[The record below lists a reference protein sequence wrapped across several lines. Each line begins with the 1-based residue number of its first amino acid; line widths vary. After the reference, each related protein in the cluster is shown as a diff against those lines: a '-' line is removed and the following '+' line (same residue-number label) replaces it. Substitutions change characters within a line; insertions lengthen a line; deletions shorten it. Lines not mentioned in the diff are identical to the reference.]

1 MERIAPSARLE
12 AQIAELL
19 TQGLVDDGE
28 RLAEVGWLGAR
39 LVLQRAVEDEVTAFL
54 ASSLSTYIRSSR
66 LAQWH
71 TAQARSD
78 RRGRA
83 RRGRA
88 PGRSGECTR
97 GRRWGWRSYRTGR
110 LWKSRQKS
118 RSWKGR
124 AIAAERATQALGLA
138 KDWRT
143 H

>member
-1 MERIAPSARLE
+1 MERIAPSARRE

-19 TQGLVDDGE
+19 TEGLVDDGE

-83 RRGRA
+83 RGPAENQGDRTFSWRDELPEFVLCGARHLHRGRA
-88 PGRSGECTR
+88 GTR
-97 GRRWGWRSYRTGR
+97 
-110 LWKSRQKS
+110 
-118 RSWKGR
+118 
-124 AIAAERATQALGLA
+124 TQ
-138 KDWRT
+138 
-143 H
+143 